1 MQGNL
6 LFAAFYPG
14 YYFGVDLS
22 WLLVMIP
29 CVIITLAAQAKVKS
43 TYAKYSEVLNDRG
56 LTASQVARR
65 ILDQNGLYEVCVSRV
80 SGNLTDHFDPRT
92 NVVRLSDSVCDSTS
106 VAAIGVAA
114 HECGHAIQHAKGYL
128 PIKLRMAVI
137 PICNFGSRLSIPLIL
152 LGCLFSLQALV
163 NFGILLYSFLLLFQ
177 LITLPVEFNASRRA
191 MEIIRGDG
199 LLTEAEQQG
208 AKKTLQAAA
217 MTYVASMLVALMQF
231 LRILVIFGNRRR
243 R

>member
-80 SGNLTDHFDPRT
+80 SGNLTDHFDPKT

-137 PICNFGSRLSIPLIL
+137 PICNFGSRLSFPLIL